1 MFRSSKTFFSCKII
15 LASSVPSRRE
25 GLDVIHLFAVIIG
38 LPVSLVRLS
47 MRRVCRIHVLWV
59 VVSCRAVVVCLLG
72 LSPTV
77 GSCHGL

>member
-47 MRRVCRIHVLWV
+47 YET
-59 VVSCRAVVVCLLG
+59 G
-72 LSPTV
+72 LSNSCTL
-77 GSCHGL
+77 GSGFM